1 MVVGGFSR
9 STLAIVSIV
18 SKSTTIMVKAPL
30 WGSVVTM
37 EVAFLTPLRRPF
49 CDLKPYL
56 KKKTVEEYKP
66 HIKNLIK

>member
-37 EVAFLTPLRRPF
+37 EVAFLTPPPSSVLRSQALP
-49 CDLKPYL
+49 
-56 KKKTVEEYKP
+56 
-66 HIKNLIK
+66 